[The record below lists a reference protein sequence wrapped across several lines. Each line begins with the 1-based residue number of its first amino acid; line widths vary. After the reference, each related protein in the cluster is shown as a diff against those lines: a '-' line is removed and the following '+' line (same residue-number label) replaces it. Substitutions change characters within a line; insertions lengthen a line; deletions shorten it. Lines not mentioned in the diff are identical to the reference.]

1 MKLYYSDASI
11 EIYHGDCREAASMEI
26 HADAVIAD
34 PPYNAGKDFGPGTND
49 SRDDY
54 PEWTKEW
61 FEAVRSIAWK
71 TIVFPGHGNLPMW
84 LSEFKPSAV
93 GCWYKTNGGG
103 PTLLGICHW
112 EPYLYWCG
120 DKGALGG
127 SDVIRSKVG
136 VQFGKGAAA
145 ARVAHPT
152 SKPVDLMQGL
162 IKKLRCE
169 KVLDPFAGSG
179 STLVAARNLG
189 RKAVGIEIEEKY
201 CDLAAQR
208 CSQMALDLGD

>member
-1 MKLYYSDASI
+1 M
-11 EIYHGDCREAASMEI
+11 
-26 HADAVIAD
+26 
-34 PPYNAGKDFGPGTND
+34 
-49 SRDDY
+49 
-54 PEWTKEW
+54 
-61 FEAVRSIAWK
+61 
-71 TIVFPGHGNLPMW
+71 
-84 LSEFKPSAV
+84 
-93 GCWYKTNGGG
+93 
-103 PTLLGICHW
+103 LGICHW